1 MRALLVAI
9 LMFIITSC
17 ASTKYVEV
25 PVESIKTEYVTQYER
40 DSIYVHDSIDRY
52 RSNDTVYLTKYK
64 NIYRQINKIDTVIKT
79 DTIPKII
86 TIEKTEVKEVN
97 KIKWWQNILM
107 YSGIAFVTSTV
118 IFVYRKIRTI
128 IR

>member
-107 YSGIAFVTSTV
+107 YSGIAFVTSAV

>member
-1 MRALLVAI
+1 
-9 LMFIITSC
+9 MFIMTSC

-97 KIKWWQNILM
+97 KIKWW
-107 YSGIAFVTSTV
+107 
-118 IFVYRKIRTI
+118 
-128 IR
+128 